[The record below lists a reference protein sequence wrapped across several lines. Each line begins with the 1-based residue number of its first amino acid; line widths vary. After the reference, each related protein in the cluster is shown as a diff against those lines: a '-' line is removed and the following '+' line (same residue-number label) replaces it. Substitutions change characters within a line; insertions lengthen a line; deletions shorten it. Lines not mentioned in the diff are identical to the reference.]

1 MKKLI
6 LGMMLAVFT
15 FIAVLP
21 TNSKAAETTTGI
33 TLSDNGEN
41 GVDVQLTLPDAPRE
55 KISTMKVT
63 LLVEPVNL
71 AGESVTFTFSEA
83 LRAHAKVT
91 EYRYHEDSNLL
102 HLYVAGS
109 DPLFTQ
115 DKETLDLGTVNAGS
129 NYKVSVIEDSVNIVT
144 GSEEE
149 IVSLTAKPFISI
161 EDESKQPQRPDDTSL
176 KKLMEEI
183 KRAEGF
189 AKNQYTAES
198 YQRLLAALEKA
209 KAAANDPKASEEQL
223 KQAIQDLQNAISSL
237 VKVKDENSA
246 EEKHEQDVTDQKVP
260 DKTDDETLSPSKD
273 TEEDDALSSSE
284 NTGEND
290 TLSSSEN
297 SGEDGALS
305 SSGNTGDVT
314 NLQPYVGFIVI
325 SGCCMI
331 AYGYY
336 KWKMKTSREHK

>member
-33 TLSDNGEN
+33 TLSENGEN

-71 AGESVTFTFSEA
+71 ADEKVTFTFSES
-83 LRAHAKVT
+83 LRSNAKVT

-102 HLYVAGS
+102 NLYVAGS

-115 DKETLDLGTVNAGS
+115 DKDTLDLGTVNAGS
-129 NYKVSVIEDSVNIVT
+129 NYKVSVIEDSVIIVT
-144 GSEEE
+144 GSQEEA
-149 IVSLTAKPFISI
+149 VTLAALPLVNI
-161 EDESKQPQRPDDTSL
+161 EDESKQPQRPDDTTL
-176 KKLMEEI
+176 KKLTEQI
-183 KRAEGF
+183 KVAEGF
-189 AKNQYTAES
+189 AKDSYTADS
-198 YQRLLAALEKA
+198 YQQLLTALEKA

-223 KQAIQDLQNAISSL
+223 KQALQDLQNAISSL
-237 VKVKDENSA
+237 VKVQIDNSA
-246 EEKHEQDVTDQKVP
+246 EEKYKQDVKDQKVP
-260 DKTDDETLSPSKD
+260 AKADDGTL
-273 TEEDDALSSSE
+273 LSSE
-284 NTGEND
+284 
-290 TLSSSEN
+290 
-297 SGEDGALS
+297 
-305 SSGNTGDVT
+305 NTGDVT
-314 NLQPYVGFIVI
+314 NLQPYIMLILI
-325 SGCCMI
+325 SGCCII

-336 KWKMKTSREHK
+336 KQKTKASRAHK